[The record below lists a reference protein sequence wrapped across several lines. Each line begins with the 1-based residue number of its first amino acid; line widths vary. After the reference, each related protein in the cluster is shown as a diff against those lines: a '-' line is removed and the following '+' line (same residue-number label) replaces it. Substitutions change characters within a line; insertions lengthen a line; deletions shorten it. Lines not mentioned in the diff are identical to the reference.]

1 LHVAGPTPNGWRV
14 ADVWESEADLKF
26 AGKLMPILKSLGF
39 PDISPQVIPAHNFGM
54 S

>member
-1 LHVAGPTPNGWRV
+1 VDAPGKAL
-14 ADVWESEADLKF
+14 ADWPAPGEADLMKF

-39 PDISPQVIPAHNFGM
+39 PDISPQVIPAHNFVM